1 MNNQQRAMLD
11 EELDDIANQFQYV
24 NKERAFTRLV
34 QIVRKLVVNNT
45 ENNP

>member
-1 MNNQQRAMLD
+1 MNNRQRVMID

-34 QIVRKLVVNNT
+34 QIVRKLVANG
-45 ENNP
+45 EE